1 MKCIWCELETTT
13 DEKLVSNKIKYAN
26 KEHIFP
32 ESVGGKCYLEI
43 GKVCQDCN
51 KRLGDTVDKYLKTK
65 NFMMLKQYQDSSKII
80 GKPVGKVRNDE
91 KNKKRKIKEITNIS
105 GYGGGFQ
112 MTSSEENSS
121 YISFTNLPDGSGGDF
136 SYNDNFSKALHK
148 CAINIL
154 YNEYD
159 YIFMKSNFGE
169 LIDFVNNENNQNYQD
184 WSYSICY
191 SKLSSMVHFE
201 PYYLPQRKK
210 ENIPI
215 AIVLIFPCGIFI
227 VSTKPKLVNIELLHL
242 VSNNIPEMKHWEENG
257 LNFINH
263 YTNISF
269 PNFKKTFGKQIK
281 FTLVKKEI
289 DGKANPDDCFYMLT
303 QCKTCGQTNPTV
315 TSLDKEIILNGDYKH
330 TTGGNRNSWNKLLIK
345 DLSKRGLVIE
355 KWDKESLQNIIDQG
369 VIYPIEN
376 DIKKMNIAN
385 CFIKCINCLEMIEFD
400 AKDCFI

>member
-13 DEKLVSNKIKYAN
+13 DKKLVSNKIKFAN

-32 ESVGGKCYLEI
+32 ESVGGINCLGV
-43 GKVCQDCN
+43 GKVCEDCN
-51 KRLGDTVDKYLKTK
+51 KRLGDTVDKYLKTE

-80 GKPVGKVRNDE
+80 GKPVGKVRNE
-91 KNKKRKIKEITNIS
+91 KDKERKIKEITNIS
-105 GYGGGFQ
+105 SYENGTQ
-112 MTSSEENSS
+112 IISSEENSN
-121 YISFTNLPDGSGGDF
+121 YLSFTNLPDGSGGDF
-136 SYNDNFSKALHK
+136 SYNENFSKALHK
-148 CAINIL
+148 CAVNVL
-154 YNEYD
+154 LDKYD
-159 YIFMKSNFGE
+159 YEFIKSNFGE
-169 LIDFVNNENNQNYQD
+169 LINFVNYENNQKYQD

-201 PYYLPQRKK
+201 PFCLQQIKIKK
-210 ENIPI
+210 IPI

-227 VSTKPKLVNIELLHL
+227 VSTKPKFVNIELLQL

-269 PNFKKTFGKQIK
+269 ANFKKTFGKQIK

-289 DGKANPDDCFYMLT
+289 NGNANPDDCFYMLT
-303 QCKTCGQTNPTV
+303 QCKTCGQTNPTGIM
-315 TSLDKEIILNGDYKH
+315 LGKETILNGNQNKK
-330 TTGGNRNSWNKLLIK
+330 TGGNRNSWNKLLIK
-345 DLSKRGLVIE
+345 DLSKQGLIIE
-355 KWDKESLQNIIDQG
+355 KWDKESLQNYIDQG
-369 VIYPIEN
+369 VTYPVEN

-385 CFIKCINCLEMIEFD
+385 CFIRCINCLEMIEFD